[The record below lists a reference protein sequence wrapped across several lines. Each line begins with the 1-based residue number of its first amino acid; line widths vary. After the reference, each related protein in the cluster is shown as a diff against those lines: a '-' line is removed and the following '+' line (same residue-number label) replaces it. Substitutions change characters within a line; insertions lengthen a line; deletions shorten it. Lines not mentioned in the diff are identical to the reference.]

1 LDLTV
6 AFRKLKWQRCY
17 SGFAKAA
24 FAVFGIADRRDL
36 FQVQRMDGFLL
47 ALVVFAYLLAGF
59 VKGVIGMGLPTVA
72 MGVLAA
78 IMSPAQAAAILVAP
92 SLATNIWQMV
102 AGPYLVD
109 LIKRL
114 GGMLLGMFIGAW
126 LGNGILTGANAKPA
140 AIGLGIVLIAYALIG
155 LSKMKF
161 SVPRASEIWLG
172 PIVGVLTGVVMAA
185 TGVFVIPALP
195 YLQAVG
201 FEKDELVQALGLH
214 FSVSTVALALVL
226 WDGGAFNLS
235 LGTLSLFAIVP
246 AVVGMYAGQRV
257 RTRISPE
264 TFRVCLYVGLLAL
277 GVFQVGRN
285 VM

>member
-1 LDLTV
+1 METSP
-6 AFRKLKWQRCY
+6 A
-17 SGFAKAA
+17 
-24 FAVFGIADRRDL
+24 II
-36 FQVQRMDGFLL
+36 

-72 MGVLAA
+72 MGILAA
-78 IMSPAQAAAILVAP
+78 AIAPAQAAAILIAP

-102 AGPYLVD
+102 AGPYLLD

-114 GGMLLGMFIGAW
+114 GGMMIGMFVGAW

-140 AIGLGIVLIAYALIG
+140 AIGLGIVLVVYALIG
-155 LSKMKF
+155 LLKVKF
-161 SVPRASEIWLG
+161 SVPRRAEIWLG
-172 PIVGVLTGVVMAA
+172 PLVGIATGLVMAA

-195 YLQAVG
+195 YLQAIG
-201 FEKDELVQALGLH
+201 LDKDELVQALGLH
-214 FSVSTVALALVL
+214 FTVSTVALALVL

-246 AVVGMYAGQRV
+246 AVVGMYVGQRV

-264 TFRVCLYVGLLAL
+264 SFRISLYVGLLVLGAL
-277 GVFQVGRN
+277 LVGRN
-285 VM
+285 LL